1 MKRIKLF
8 LLKAEYFFNYH
19 TGPYLVNER
28 KYGEFLQGLVKLQV
42 KIQELEADLKDR

>member
-28 KYGEFLQGLVKLQV
+28 KYGQYLQDLIRLQV
-42 KIQELEADLKDR
+42 RIQELESDLKDR